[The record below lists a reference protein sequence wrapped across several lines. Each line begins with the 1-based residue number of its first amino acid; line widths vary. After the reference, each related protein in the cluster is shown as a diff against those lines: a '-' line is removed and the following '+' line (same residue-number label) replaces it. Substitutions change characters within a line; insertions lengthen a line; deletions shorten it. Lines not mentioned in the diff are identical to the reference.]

1 MSGLSPGQIQALT
14 QQMQIAAPQAT
25 VSPSEAKALAQ
36 EPPVNEQQPSDP
48 SIGGGE
54 LEIWNPFGKNFD
66 LGVHTPQAI
75 DRTLAGAG
83 QGMTNVVRHVGN
95 LLGGIGGTTDADLA
109 RDKATDAPLLNTT
122 AGKVG
127 NFLGTTAI
135 TAPLM
140 LGAGE
145 GALQAG
151 GLLGRLA
158 GTTLGKGAIEG
169 AAQGFATA
177 DPGQRLQGTLTGGVL
192 GGALPGIGKVG
203 GKFVRGFAR
212 SPEAQELLD
221 RGVDLTPG
229 LLNPT
234 GQRNASEEAAQSLPF
249 IGAAIARARGGALKG
264 FQRTAIGEGAAP
276 GAQISGNDA
285 NDMLASAYNSFS
297 PLYDQAKGFKIV
309 AKGGSPVIM
318 KTAGADVPLDKA
330 FQQAVTDKG
339 VMATVPERRMVKDF
353 LTNEATRFNG
363 TSDSLLDMRS
373 NIRAQIRQLKLDGKT
388 PQADLLKNAEGGIT
402 QVLESQLPKDAQTA
416 LQTADS
422 KYGTY
427 KILEDA
433 VARSKDRPTGM
444 TATNLSEAVKNA
456 TPQGVY
462 ARGGGG
468 PLRDLARAGKE
479 VFDVRSPPTG
489 ARVETM
495 LPAAAAAYAHP
506 LVAAP
511 LALARLGLTV
521 TRPGRMLAAGQ
532 APLQKALASRLASAQ
547 LAAPALLPT
556 LGRYARAGLGSYALP
571 MLQQQP

>member
-1 MSGLSPGQIQALT
+1 MDLKAQFA
-14 QQMQIAAPQAT
+14 
-25 VSPSEAKALAQ
+25 ALA
-36 EPPVNEQQPSDP
+36 NEVASPAANGESKSNVDP
-48 SIGGGE
+48 SVGGGE

-66 LGVHTPQAI
+66 LGVHTPQAL

-109 RDKATDAPLLNTT
+109 RDKAQDAPLLNTT

-140 LGAGE
+140 MGAGE

-151 GLLGRLA
+151 GLLGRIA
-158 GTTLGKGAIEG
+158 GTALGKGAIEG

-177 DPGQRLQGTLTGGVL
+177 DPGQRLQGTLSGGVL
-192 GGALPGIGKVG
+192 GGALPGLGKMG
-203 GKFVRGFAR
+203 GKLVRGLAR
-212 SPEAQELLD
+212 SPEAQALLD

-249 IGAAIARARGGALKG
+249 VGAAIARARNNALKG
-264 FQRTAIGEGAAP
+264 YQRVVVGEGAAP
-276 GAQISGNDA
+276 GAQIAGNDA
-285 NDMLASAYNSFS
+285 HDMLASAYNSFQ

-309 AKGGSPVIM
+309 SKAGSPVIM
-318 KTAGADVPLDKA
+318 KTGADVPLTKA

-339 VMATVPERRMVKDF
+339 VMASDPERRMVKDF
-353 LTNEATRFNG
+353 LANEATRFNG
-363 TSDSLLDMRS
+363 TSDSLIDMRS
-373 NIRAQIRQLKLDGKT
+373 NIRAQIRQLRLDGKT
-388 PQADLLKNAEGGIT
+388 PQADLLKNAETGIT
-402 QVLESQLPKDAQTA
+402 QVLESQLPKDARSA

-427 KILEDA
+427 KVLEDA
-433 VARSKDRPTGM
+433 VARSKDRPSGM
-444 TATNLSEAVKNA
+444 TATNLSEAVKSA

-495 LPAAAAAYAHP
+495 LPAAAAAYSHP
-506 LVAAP
+506 LLAAP

-521 TRPGRMLAAGQ
+521 TRPGRMLAAGE
-532 APLQKALASRLASAQ
+532 APIQKAIASKIAATQ
-547 LAAPALLPT
+547 LAHPRLLPSVGR
-556 LGRYARAGLGSYALP
+556 LGRAALGAGVLP
-571 MLQQQP
+571 QLPQF